1 MTEPFA
7 AFADLLA
14 PFQRAGADLVA
25 AGLVGPYGGSL
36 SIWTPDGPIV
46 TRRDA
51 PLGRLTAD
59 DLCLV
64 GRSTAAGAAL
74 PALDTPIHR
83 AVYVMS
89 DGRALIGLQP
99 PHALALAAHSD
110 DIDLGEALGEMG
122 LRHVPVQRH
131 ARDIVRVTAEALA
144 AGPAVLVRGH
154 SAFVRGMDLDEA
166 VRLAALL
173 ERAARIRYL
182 ARLLGPLPEPEPPH
196 DEPPADT

>member
-1 MTEPFA
+1 MSAPFA
-7 AFADLLA
+7 PPIDLLA
-14 PFQRAGADLVA
+14 QFQRAGSDLVS

-36 SIWTPDGPIV
+36 SVWTPDGPIV

-51 PLGRLTAD
+51 PLGRLTVD

-64 GRSTAAGAAL
+64 GRSTVAEGAL

-89 DGRALIGLQP
+89 DGRALVGMQP
-99 PHALALAAHSD
+99 PYALALAAHAD
-110 DIDLGEALGEMG
+110 AIDLGDALGEMG

-154 SAFVRGMDLDEA
+154 SAFVRGMDLPEA

-173 ERAARIRYL
+173 ERAAHVRYL
-182 ARLLGPLPEPEPPH
+182 ARLLGPLPVPEPPH
-196 DEPPADT
+196 DEPPEDT